1 MHLKILLKIL
11 KLWLQYILYFLSP
24 ESNTFDT
31 EIVGKILLLLKA
43 LQCTLSIILHFNS
56 INFPSSHN
64 KYPIEIYT
72 ISKYYWKISLLKKWI
87 SEASRDRASSLHLK
101 RGSRRLQICRH
112 LCARTI
118 NMVDINWKW
127 LSVMADMNINISIL

>member
-1 MHLKILLKIL
+1 MGENLAII
-11 KLWLQYILYFLSP
+11 
-24 ESNTFDT
+24 E
-31 EIVGKILLLLKA
+31 A

-72 ISKYYWKISLLKKWI
+72 ISKYYWKILLLRKWI

-101 RGSRRLQICRH
+101 RGRRLQIFRGRH
-112 LCARTI
+112 LCAKT
-118 NMVDINWKW
+118 NMVDKLKLIVGDGRYEYKYYKPH
-127 LSVMADMNINISIL
+127 LLLCFPLYYILEIRGDSCLNPDRIHPCIILNM